1 MWGGIYGV
9 RSVGQDLWGRVR
21 GRICGAGSVG
31 QDVGQDPWGGICG
44 AGCRA
49 GCVGQDVGQDSWRD
63 LWGQYLWGRIHRVGS
78 MGRDPWGR
86 MWVRIRGGIYG
97 VRIHGAGCVGQD
109 SWWNL
114 WGGMWGGI
122 HGAGPMGRAVGQAVG
137 WAVGQAVGVS
147 QPLSPHSYATDLV
160 VCVALGCDMFD
171 CVFPTRTAVRSKLC
185 VVGGPFPFGGGPWD
199 PPSPRAPPLVPPQRF
214 GSALVPWGS
223 LQLKSQQFAKDFR
236 PIDER
241 CGCPTCQ
248 RWAGFFG
255 GGFLGCGGGHKVTP
269 PLPKIV
275 PHAGTAVPTCTPSC
289 AATRPPCTTSPCT
302 TSPTRFWGQ
311 KGRKRG
317 RWEQRR
323 GGVLNPPQKLKKHKK
338 TFFFSYSSS

>member
-1 MWGGIYGV
+1 M
-9 RSVGQDLWGRVR
+9 
-21 GRICGAGSVG
+21 CGAGCGSGFMAGSVG
-31 QDVGQDPWGGICG
+31 SVSVGQVP
-44 AGCRA
+44 
-49 GCVGQDVGQDSWRD
+49 
-63 LWGQYLWGRIHRVGS
+63 RVGS

-109 SWWNL
+109 LWWNL
-114 WGGMWGGI
+114 WGGMGSMGQAPWGG
-122 HGAGPMGRAVGQAVG
+122 PWGRLWGG
-137 WAVGQAVGVS
+137 LWGRLWGLS

-255 GGFLGCGGGHKVTP
+255 GGIFWGVGGAQSDP

-317 RWEQRR
+317 RWEQH
-323 GGVLNPPQKLKKHKK
+323 GGGSLTPPKN
-338 TFFFSYSSS
+338 